1 MMQFVVPQFIDVE
14 DKILGPLTVRQFILI
29 LFWGVIGFLAL
40 RLFNFISFV
49 LFAIVWSAFIFLL
62 AFIKING
69 RPFHY
74 FILSIVQTQRLP
86 KLRVWHKEDTEY
98 EYRFATPPA
107 AKPKAP
113 MATKQA
119 LTASRL
125 TELSLVVD
133 TGGAYT
139 EEGDV
144 VAGSLKV

>member
-1 MMQFVVPQFIDVE
+1 MQFVVPQFIDVE

-29 LFWGVIGFLAL
+29 LFWGIVGFLQL
-40 RLFNFISFV
+40 KLFSMVTFIFMFI
-49 LFAIVWSAFIFLL
+49 LWSGFMFLL
-62 AFIKING
+62 AFVKING

-74 FILSIVQTQRLP
+74 FILSILQTTRLP
-86 KLRVWHKEDTEY
+86 KLRIWHKEDTEY

-107 AKPKAP
+107 AKPKVP

-133 TGGAYT
+133 TGGAFT
-139 EEGDV
+139 EEGDS
-144 VAGSLKV
+144 VARNLKP

>member
-1 MMQFVVPQFIDVE
+1 MQFVVPQFIDVE

-29 LFWGVIGFLAL
+29 LFWGIFGFLL
-40 RLFNFISFV
+40 SKMFSMITFIFI
-49 LFAIVWSAFIFLL
+49 AIFWSAFIFML
-62 AFIKING
+62 AFVKING

-74 FILSIVQTQRLP
+74 FILSILQSLRLP

-98 EYRFATPPA
+98 EYRFAMPA
-107 AKPKAP
+107 AVKPKAP
-113 MATKQA
+113 IATKQA

-144 VAGSLKV
+144 VAGSLKS